1 MMDYPIEESVVLLKR
16 ARWFQDYLK
25 VGTGRAPRRPPPPP
39 PGGTPGLRGRPPP
52 HAHTQPRPQQA
63 GPHCHHEHAA

>member
-39 PGGTPGLRGRPPP
+39 PPGGYPWPAGEAATPR
-52 HAHTQPRPQQA
+52 A
-63 GPHCHHEHAA
+63 HAAQAAAGRATLPP